1 MTGRTSDVAESS
13 YKSALRGKMSR
24 YLGLSSSR
32 PYRVVV
38 HGLQDFCEKLPGL
51 VGNEQWDVRHCSYS
65 PVGLA
70 TLVNDLR
77 RCDLAYT
84 WGGRVT
90 FGKFLWAARYLGKN
104 NIVLLWCGSDVLFAQ
119 QQLKTKRI
127 EPWIATKVHWA
138 VSPTMADEV
147 RALGLRCEY
156 VQASFVDP
164 VAAPKPLPENFSV
177 LTYMPSIVKGK
188 LYGLDQMLEVAHTL
202 PHVQFNLVGVEEGHA
217 PNAPPNLKV
226 FPRVPMIPFLE
237 RATVIWRP
245 VRHDGGISF
254 MVLEALAQGRHV
266 LYSYPFAA
274 CTHVTGPAAARAEI
288 EKLLALHNAGR
299 LKRNALGIE
308 VVARSYTS
316 EKVRAELRRRW
327 AEIINAPRMGI
338 RRAGPQTTQP
348 NSSNLSA
355 SEMND

>member
-1 MTGRTSDVAESS
+1 
-13 YKSALRGKMSR
+13 MSR
-24 YLGLSSSR
+24 SSAVGSSR

-38 HGLQDFCEKLPGL
+38 HGLYYFCEKLPGL
-51 VGNEQWDVRHCSYS
+51 LGNEQWDVRHCTYS

-90 FGKFLWAARYLGKN
+90 FGKFLWAARSLGKN
-104 NIVLLWCGSDVLFAQ
+104 NIVQLWCGSDVLFAQ
-119 QQLKTKRI
+119 QQLATKRI
-127 EPWIATKVHWA
+127 EPWIAAKVHWA
-138 VSPTMADEV
+138 VSPTLADEV

-164 VAAPKPLPENFSV
+164 VALPKPLPEQFSV
-177 LTYMPSIVKGK
+177 LTYLPSITKGK

-202 PHVQFNLVGVEEGHA
+202 PQIQFNLVGVEEGHV

-226 FPRVPMIPFLE
+226 YPRVQLTPFLE

-245 VRHDGGISF
+245 VRHDGGISI
-254 MVLEALAQGRHV
+254 MVLEALAHGRHV
-266 LYSYPFAA
+266 LYSNPFAA
-274 CTHVTGPAAARAEI
+274 CTHVTSAAAARAEI
-288 EKLLALHNAGR
+288 EKLFALHKARR
-299 LKRNALGIE
+299 LQRNDPGME

-316 EKVRAELRRRW
+316 EKVRSELRKRW
-327 AEIINAPRMGI
+327 EEIIKAPGAGA
-338 RRAGPQTTQP
+338 RRASTQATHP
-348 NSSNLSA
+348 SSSNLSA
-355 SEMND
+355 SELND

>member
-1 MTGRTSDVAESS
+1 
-13 YKSALRGKMSR
+13 MSQPS
-24 YLGLSSSR
+24 GLNSSR

-38 HGLQDFCEKLPGL
+38 HGLYDFCEKLPGL
-51 VGNEQWDVRHCSYS
+51 IGNERWDVRHCSYS

-90 FGKFLWAARYLGKN
+90 FGKFLWAARSLGKT
-104 NIVLLWCGSDVLFAQ
+104 NIVLLWCGSDVLFAR
-119 QQLKTKRI
+119 QQLATKKI
-127 EPWIATKVHWA
+127 EPWIAAKVHWA
-138 VSPTMADEV
+138 VSPTLADEV

-164 VAAPKPLPENFSV
+164 VADPKPLPEQFSV
-177 LTYMPSIVKGK
+177 LTYLPTVTKDK

-202 PHVQFNLVGVEEGHA
+202 PHVQFNLVGVTEGHVPGA
-217 PNAPPNLKV
+217 PANMKV
-226 FPRVPMIPFLE
+226 FPRAPMSPFIE

-254 MVLEALAQGRHV
+254 MVLEALARGRHV

-274 CTHVTGPAAARAEI
+274 CTQVNGAAAARAEI
-288 EKLLALHNAGR
+288 EKLLALHDLGR
-299 LKRNALGIE
+299 LKRNDLGID

-316 EKVRAELRRRW
+316 EKVRSELRKRW
-327 AEIINAPRMGI
+327 EDIIRASRMRDRGA
-338 RRAGPQTTQP
+338 RVPAARPS
-348 NSSNLSA
+348 SSNLSA
-355 SEMND
+355 TELND